1 MKAALLLPVFASRD
15 AIGADVL
22 GMLDCLTARGI
33 EACIFCDGRDDVD
46 TPTHPVSELLRFA
59 GGPDD
64 LIIYHYSIGWPQ
76 AIEILK
82 KARGFRVVRYHN
94 ITPPEFFEGISALH
108 VDTCSRGRAEIPVV
122 ASLGC
127 ELYLADSAFNGD
139 ELVADGAPRE
149 RVMVLPPFHRVEE
162 LLDREADLALLDELG
177 DGTFNFL
184 MVGRVAPNKGH
195 LDLVDAFAA
204 YVDRFGD
211 DARLVLI
218 GKTDVHLRAYEM
230 AIHERIAQHRLGHRA
245 RWLLVASEAQLKAA
259 YLASHVFML
268 LSRHEGFCV
277 PLVEAMAFKLPIVA
291 RACAAVPET
300 LGDAGIVW
308 PEADPMLYAASA
320 NRVLHDADLQWRLQE
335 RGAGRYRA
343 EFAPAYLRKRFI
355 ELVGLAR

>member
-1 MKAALLLPVFASRD
+1 VKAALLLPVFASRD

-22 GMLDCLTARGI
+22 GMYESLTAAGVETR
-33 EACIFCDGRDDVD
+33 IFCDGRDDVD
-46 TPTHPVSELLRFA
+46 MPTHPVSELLRFA

-64 LIIYHYSIGWPQ
+64 LIVYHYSIGWPQ

-94 ITPPEFFEGISALH
+94 ITPPEFFEGISPLH
-108 VDTCSRGRAEIPVV
+108 VDTCSRGRAEIPVI
-122 ASLGC
+122 ATLGC
-127 ELYLADSAFNGD
+127 ELYLADSAFNGA
-139 ELVADGAPRE
+139 ELVAAGTPAE
-149 RVMVLPPFHRVEE
+149 RVDTMPPFHRIEE

-177 DGTFNFL
+177 DGTRNFL
-184 MVGRVAPNKGH
+184 MVGRVAPNKSH

-230 AIHERIAQHRLGHRA
+230 AIHERIAQHQLGHRA

-259 YLASHVFML
+259 YLASHVLML

-300 LGDAGIVW
+300 IGDAGIVW
-308 PEADPMLYAASA
+308 PDVDPMLYAASA
-320 NRVLHDADLQWRLQE
+320 NRVLHDADLQTQLQE
-335 RGAGRYRA
+335 RGAARYRA
-343 EFAPAYLRKRFI
+343 EFSPAHLKERF
-355 ELVGLAR
+355 LALMGLAR